1 VLRARP
7 FSNALA
13 GALLLGGPTVLAFFS
28 GGFFAQPRLVA
39 AVLAWL
45 LVVLAALLSPQPL
58 PRNLPGRLA
67 LAGLLLLAAWSALS
81 LTWAPLRD
89 PAMQDV
95 QRVALYC
102 GYLIAAAA
110 WLRAPGVRAAVEPGL
125 ALGAAIVIGYGM
137 SGRFLPGLIHLD
149 HSKLAFGRLE
159 QPLTYWNAMGLL
171 AAIGAVLCARLAG
184 SAERPPALRAPAA
197 AAGPLFGG
205 AMFLTLSRGAFAAGA
220 AGLLLL
226 LALGRERGQPR
237 AGALVAGGVA
247 LGAVLAAALPGL
259 QESGAGA
266 SRSSGAVLLA
276 ATVLLG
282 LAAAFVQLR
291 LARAVSDAEQ
301 RTPES
306 LRHWRAACGAAL
318 LVVAVLAVV
327 GATGPQK
334 GAEEFN
340 SHPQSAK
347 RLRSLQSDRYRYWQ
361 VALQSFAAHPLKGV
375 GTSGF
380 RAEWARREGLKNNAR
395 DAHSIYFETAGEL
408 GLVGLAAL
416 GLFLFGLLAAA
427 LRALAAAPLA
437 ALGPAA
443 VMLTWAFHAGL
454 DWDWEMPAVTLP
466 ALACAG
472 LVIAL
477 ADGGDAQPP
486 RTSSP
491 KRRRAVL
498 ASRGS

>member
-1 VLRARP
+1 VLRVRP

-13 GALLLGGPTVLAFFS
+13 GAMLVGGPTVLAFFS

-45 LVVLAALLSPQPL
+45 LVALAALLAPRPL
-58 PRNLPGRLA
+58 PRSLPGRLA
-67 LAGLLLLAAWSALS
+67 IAGLLLLAGWSALS
-81 LTWAPLRD
+81 LLWAPLGD

-95 QRVALYC
+95 QRLALYC

-110 WLRAPGVRAAVEPGL
+110 WLRAVPVRALVEPGL
-125 ALGAAIVIGYGM
+125 ALGAALVVGYGM
-137 SGRFLPGLIHLD
+137 SGRFLPGLIHLA

-159 QPLTYWNAMGLL
+159 QPITYWNAMGLL

-184 SAERPPALRAPAA
+184 SAGRPDAVRALAA
-197 AAGPLFGG
+197 AAAPLFGG
-205 AMFLTLSRGAFAAGA
+205 AIFLTLSRGAFAAGA

-237 AGALVAGGVA
+237 AVAVVFAGAGLAA
-247 LGAVLAAALPGL
+247 ALAAALPGL
-259 QESGAGA
+259 EQAGRGA

-276 ATVLLG
+276 ATVVMG
-282 LAAAFVQLR
+282 LAAAIVQLR
-291 LARAVSDAEQ
+291 LARSEGDAQE
-301 RTPES
+301 RSPGS
-306 LRHWRAACGAAL
+306 LRHWRVACAAAL
-318 LVVAVLAVV
+318 AVVAVLAIV
-327 GATGPQK
+327 GATRPQK

-340 SHPQSAK
+340 SRPQSAN

-375 GTSGF
+375 GTAGF
-380 RAEWARREGLKNNAR
+380 RVEWARRVGGKNNAR

-416 GLFLFGLLAAA
+416 GLFMLALLAAA
-427 LRALAAAPLA
+427 VSALGIDRTA

-443 VMLTWAFHAGL
+443 VLLTWAFHAGL

-472 LVIAL
+472 FVIAL
-477 ADGGDAQPP
+477 ADGGAQPP
-486 RTSSP
+486 RSNSA

-498 ASRGS
+498 ASPGS